1 MICKECQQE
10 LFRLSCTT
18 TYVDIQQILKT
29 ILLFHSV
36 QCHSGT
42 WQNSWNSYEF
52 MQLSQLVAAYTRPKT
67 SLFFLFS
74 ISLPPFIYLWNQFF
88 QFSSPKFSISQALFP
103 DTFPSCLKGNLTWEI
118 SSVYNIVPNVRA
130 FIHKFVTMFTTQYS
144 NPPKVTQIY
153 TVNFTGC
160 ESRGLPRA
168 VLCWSRLFCLH
179 LALCKFNLVSPN
191 LRNVRPGP
199 QEKEKNGFFSSE
211 KIMYFAK

>member
-1 MICKECQQE
+1 MHHYLC
-10 LFRLSCTT
+10 RH
-18 TYVDIQQILKT
+18 YIQSADSEDNFAFSFSPMPQ
-29 ILLFHSV
+29 
-36 QCHSGT
+36 
-42 WQNSWNSYEF
+42 WNSILGTHVNLCSWVNLL
-52 MQLSQLVAAYTRPKT
+52 QSTHVPRHPC
-67 SLFFLFS
+67 FFLFS
-74 ISLPPFIYLWNQFF
+74 ISLPPFISLWNQFF

-144 NPPKVTQIY
+144 NPPKLTQIH

-168 VLCWSRLFCLH
+168 LLCWSRLLCPH

-199 QEKEKNGFFSSE
+199 EEKEKNGFFLSK
-211 KIMYFAK
+211 KIMILFT